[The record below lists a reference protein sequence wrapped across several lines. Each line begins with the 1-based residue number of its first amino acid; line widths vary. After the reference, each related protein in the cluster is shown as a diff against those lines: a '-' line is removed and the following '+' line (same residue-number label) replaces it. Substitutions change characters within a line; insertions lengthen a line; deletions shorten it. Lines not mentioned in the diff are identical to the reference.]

1 MNNPPFNSAL
11 SKSIRRSLKR
21 PVSAILGWGVCGF
34 GITAWILF
42 LAHSVVFNPDLNR
55 SEKVVQATS
64 GVIAWI
70 IAGALFG
77 TIIFLTNR
85 RQKDWGETATAAAKE
100 QKK

>member
-1 MNNPPFNSAL
+1 MNNQPFNSAL

-42 LAHSVVFNPDLNR
+42 MAHSVVFNPDLNR
-55 SEKVVQATS
+55 SEKLVQATS
-64 GVIAWI
+64 GFIAWI
-70 IAGALFG
+70 IAGAFFG
-77 TIIFLTNR
+77 TIIFLANR